1 MSDLYRHIR
10 RVDRTMK
17 EGDAMHRQVLYVLP
31 ILIAGTAQAAAIP
44 ELSTHQA
51 RYEMDLLSATQDSQM
66 TSIKGKVKF
75 EIKNDCNGWISSEDY
90 LLEFGY
96 GSGDSA
102 IIVSHFESWED
113 KTGNLYSFEVHEG
126 SSYEPEKQFMGY
138 ASRNVAAAG
147 NEAFNSLAPDSVAS
161 LPDDVYFPVLHT
173 RSILERAEKGEKLF
187 SANIF
192 FGAEPDKSLKRTS
205 TVIGTLQKID
215 DPKLSDMLEMKSYY
229 PVQVAYFDPA
239 STQLTP
245 DYEITFHMQPNG
257 VIPYYEV
264 DYGDFSLK
272 ASMTEIELLP
282 TPDCS

>member
-1 MSDLYRHIR
+1 MRNRLSMLFLCSCLMTGA
-10 RVDRTMK
+10 V
-17 EGDAMHRQVLYVLP
+17 
-31 ILIAGTAQAAAIP
+31 QAAAIP
-44 ELSTHQA
+44 ELSTHLAQ
-51 RYEMDLLSATQDSQM
+51 YDMDLLSATQDSQM

-75 EIKNDCNGWISSEDY
+75 EIKNDCKGWVSSEDY

-113 KTGNLYSFEVHEG
+113 VSGDLYSFEVHEG

-138 ASRNVAAAG
+138 ATRNAGAAG
-147 NEAFNSLAPDSVAS
+147 IESFNSLAPDSTAN

-173 RSILERAEKGEKLF
+173 KSILERAQKGEKLF

-192 FGAEPDKSLKRTS
+192 FGAEPDKSLKRTN
-205 TVIGTLQKID
+205 TVIGALQQIT
-215 DPKLSDMLEMKSYY
+215 DPKLADMLEMEHYY
-229 PVQVAYFDPA
+229 PVQVAYFDPQ

-257 VIPYYEV
+257 IIPYYEV

-272 ASMTEIELLP
+272 ANMTEITLLP
-282 TPDCS
+282 TPNCS

>member
-1 MSDLYRHIR
+1 MRILSILLTMSFLM
-10 RVDRTMK
+10 T
-17 EGDAMHRQVLYVLP
+17 
-31 ILIAGTAQAAAIP
+31 GTLQAAAIP

-51 RYEMDLLSATQDSQM
+51 RYEMDLLSATQESQM

-75 EIKNDCNGWISSEDY
+75 EIKNDCKGWISSEDY

-96 GSGDSA
+96 GTGDSA

-113 KTGNLYSFEVHEG
+113 DSGNLYSFEVHEG

-138 ASRNVAAAG
+138 ASRNAAATG
-147 NEAFNSLAPDSVAS
+147 NEAFNSLAPDSTAS

-173 RSILERAEKGEKLF
+173 RSILERAHKGEKLF

-192 FGAEPDKSLKRTS
+192 LGAEPDKSLKRTN
-205 TVIGTLQKID
+205 TVIGALQPIK
-215 DPKLSDMLEMKSYY
+215 DPALADMLEMEHYY
-229 PVQVAYFDPA
+229 PVQVAYFDPS

-257 VIPYYEV
+257 IIPYYEV

-282 TPDCS
+282 PPNCR

>member
-1 MSDLYRHIR
+1 
-10 RVDRTMK
+10 MK

-126 SSYEPEKQFMGY
+126 SAMSLK
-138 ASRNVAAAG
+138 
-147 NEAFNSLAPDSVAS
+147 NSLWAMRHEMRPQQETKPLIRLPLTVLPACQMMYISLFCIHVLFLSVLKGRKA
-161 LPDDVYFPVLHT
+161 VLCQY
-173 RSILERAEKGEKLF
+173 LF
-187 SANIF
+187 
-192 FGAEPDKSLKRTS
+192 RR
-205 TVIGTLQKID
+205 GT
-215 DPKLSDMLEMKSYY
+215 
-229 PVQVAYFDPA
+229 
-239 STQLTP
+239 
-245 DYEITFHMQPNG
+245 
-257 VIPYYEV
+257 
-264 DYGDFSLK
+264 
-272 ASMTEIELLP
+272 
-282 TPDCS
+282 